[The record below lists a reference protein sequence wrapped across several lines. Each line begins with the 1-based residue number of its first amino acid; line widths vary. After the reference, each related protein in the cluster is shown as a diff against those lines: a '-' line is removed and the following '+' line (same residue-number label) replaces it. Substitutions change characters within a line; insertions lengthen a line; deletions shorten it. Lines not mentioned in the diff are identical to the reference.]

1 MLKIHNPTTIA
12 APLLPT
18 YSNAIEVPA
27 NARWLYTAGLVG
39 VDKDGKPVSGFENQ
53 AETIWQGLVALLESA
68 GMTVNDIVKMNAFV
82 VHGNDMRSYG
92 AIRKKYLGD
101 SKPAS
106 TMITVPALLSPDYL
120 LEVEIVA
127 AQVQR

>member
-1 MLKIHNPTTIA
+1 MLKIHNPATIA

-18 YSNAIEVPA
+18 YSNGIEVPP
-27 NARWLYTAGLVG
+27 NARWLYSAGLVG
-39 VDKDGKPVSGFENQ
+39 VDKDGKVVSGFDNQ
-53 AETIWQGLVALLESA
+53 AETIWKSLTALLANADMS
-68 GMTVNDIVKMNAFV
+68 VSDIVKMTAYV
-82 VHGNDMRSYG
+82 VHGQDMKGYG

-101 SKPAS
+101 HRPAS

-127 AQVQR
+127 AKT